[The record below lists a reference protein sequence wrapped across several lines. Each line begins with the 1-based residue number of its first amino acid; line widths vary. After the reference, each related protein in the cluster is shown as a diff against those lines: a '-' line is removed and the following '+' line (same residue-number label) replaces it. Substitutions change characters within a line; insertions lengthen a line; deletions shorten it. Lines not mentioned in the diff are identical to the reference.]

1 MTAPLDPATL
11 HPAVLEGFLAMGFSE
26 LTPVQQQAIP
36 LILAKRDVII
46 HAQTG
51 SGKTLAYGLP
61 LLSRLKPGPRPQALV
76 IVPTRELAV
85 QVSEAIAQAG
95 AATGLRVVA
104 LYGGMSLRQ
113 QRKAVQG
120 GQDLVVGTPGRLKD
134 LAERDSLD
142 LSGIRFLVLDEA
154 DRMLEMGFQ
163 KDMDF
168 LLHETGGR
176 EQLLLVSATMPK
188 EIASLVRKQM
198 THPARLSVMDEG
210 EAPAELSHWYLRVPK
225 KKRFPRLVSLLRA
238 EKPTRA
244 ILFTEMKHETEH
256 LAQWLD
262 QKGEF
267 KVGALNGNMPQVDRN
282 KMLARFRSGEV
293 TLLVATDL
301 AARGLDIEGLS
312 HVFHYSLPQG
322 VDTYIHR
329 SGRTA
334 RNGKVGKTIMLVS
347 PEQDAAFE
355 AIRRRVDCREYVP
368 PQGAVGFPSSLPQ
381 AEIEA
386 KPQDEGG

>member
-1 MTAPLDPATL
+1 
-11 HPAVLEGFLAMGFSE
+11 MGFKE
-26 LTPVQQQAIP
+26 PTPVQQQAIP

-46 HAQTG
+46 QAQTG

-61 LLSRLKPGPRPQALV
+61 LLSRLTPGPRPQALV

-95 AATGLRVVA
+95 AACGLRVVA

-120 GQDLVVGTPGRLKD
+120 GQDLIVGTPGRLKD

-154 DRMLEMGFQ
+154 DRMFDMGFR

-176 EQLLLVSATMPK
+176 EQTLVLSATMPK

-198 THPARLSVMDEG
+198 SNPARVTLLDEG
-210 EAPAELSHWYLRVPK
+210 EAPAELSHWYLRVPR
-225 KKRFPRLVSLLRA
+225 KKRFARLVSLLRA
-238 EKPTRA
+238 EKPSRA

-256 LAQWLD
+256 LAQWLG
-262 QKGEF
+262 QKGDF

-282 KMLARFRSGEV
+282 KMLARFRSGDV

-312 HVFHYSLPQG
+312 HVFHYSLPKG

-334 RNGKVGKTIMLVS
+334 RNGQVGKTIMLVV
-347 PEQDAAFE
+347 PEQEAEFE
-355 AIRRRVDCREYVP
+355 AIQRRIPCVAYP
-368 PQGAVGFPSSLPQ
+368 APQGTQ
-381 AEIEA
+381 AAADTE
-386 KPQDEGG
+386 